1 MGVLSGEASERV
13 RGIQDE
19 QEKKPLKR
27 GAQPQASL
35 SLSRGKLWRVDGIAE
50 LTGLLS
56 YRLRAVPRGQGA

>member
-35 SLSRGKLWRVDGIAE
+35 SLSRGKL
-50 LTGLLS
+50 
-56 YRLRAVPRGQGA
+56 